1 MREKRGSK
9 TKTNNVVALVWF
21 RSSLIGRGKKRGGDE
36 RSGLKMTGPDVCLV
50 FDGSLYVRKINRIY
64 IYIDRNRRLS
74 EYGIE
79 LHSKSSVDPYSK
91 TFYIENRLSS
101 CQL

>member
-64 IYIDRNRRLS
+64 IYIDRTVDYRNTGLNYTRNRAWTR
-74 EYGIE
+74 IQK
-79 LHSKSSVDPYSK
+79 HF
-91 TFYIENRLSS
+91 T
-101 CQL
+101 